1 MAMYCN
7 WLVHRCNLFSRDQ
20 AAPQRVGRLMRAL
33 LQHWPRVLVT
43 LIPVIFALL
52 HAIGT
57 VQIGVLQHLDNIIF
71 DARLRATMPRTLD
84 ERIVIVDLDEKSL
97 TELGWPWSRN
107 KLAALVNT
115 LFEQQ
120 KIRLLGFDVVFAE
133 ADESSGLAQLQQ
145 LARRQLRDQPGF
157 AEAVQQLRSTLD
169 FDAAFAQSLRN
180 RPVVLGY
187 YFSSD
192 RDGRTSGVLPA
203 PVVDATT
210 LQDRR
215 MGLTFWSGYNANID
229 TIAAA
234 APHAG
239 FFNAITDADGVVR
252 SLPLLAE
259 HQGRYYESLSLGMFR
274 LLTGLPRITPGFSH
288 DNFGAGQPE
297 SLLLQHG
304 NRQQAIPMDARG
316 AVLVPFR
323 GVGGTQHGQ
332 GNSYRYV
339 SAADVLA
346 KRLPDRSLLGKIVL
360 VGTTVPGL
368 LDLRVTPVGETYPG
382 VEIHANVLSGLMDGN
397 IAIKPDY
404 AVGYDILVLLLAGL
418 TLAWALPRLSAIRAV
433 ALSVGVLALVVGL
446 NGALYLGHGLVLP
459 LAAALWMV
467 VTASVLNMA
476 YGYFVESRSKR
487 ELAHLFG
494 TYVPPELVDEML
506 KHPDSYTMRAS
517 NQELTVMF
525 CDIRGFTQ
533 MSENMEPLQLQA
545 VLNGVFSQLTAQIRK
560 HRGTIDKYM
569 GDCVMAFWGA
579 PVATA
584 DHAHLSVQAALDMVK
599 AVEQL
604 NQEHR
609 SCDIPEISIGIGLN
623 TGSMCVGDMGS
634 NIRRSY
640 TVIGDA
646 VNLGA
651 RLEGLSKIYGVAIVV
666 SASTRALAPQC
677 VWQELDK
684 VRVKGKEQSVAIY
697 TPLAATDS
705 SSPSLA
711 DELQLW
717 DRFLG
722 HYRAQNW
729 LVCEQQIVKLQ
740 DMDATKYLYRL
751 YAERLA
757 SMRVMPPDP
766 AWDGATNFETK

>member
-1 MAMYCN
+1 M
-7 WLVHRCNLFSRDQ
+7 
-20 AAPQRVGRLMRAL
+20 
-33 LQHWPRVLVT
+33 T
-43 LIPVIFALL
+43 LIPVVFALL
-52 HAIGT
+52 HAAGI
-57 VQIGVLQHLDNIIF
+57 VRLGVLQHLDDIIF

-97 TELGWPWSRN
+97 AELGWPWSRN
-107 KLAALVNT
+107 KLAALVNA
-115 LFEQQ
+115 LFERQ
-120 KIRLLGFDVVFAE
+120 KIRLLGFDIVFAE

-145 LARRQLRDQPGF
+145 LAHHQLRDQPGF
-157 AEAVQQLRSTLD
+157 AEAIQQLRGALD
-169 FDAAFAQSLRN
+169 FDATFAQSLRN

-192 RDGRTSGVLPA
+192 RNGRTSGVLPA
-203 PVVDATT
+203 PVVDAAT
-210 LQDRR
+210 LQGRH
-215 MGLTFWSGYNANID
+215 MGLTAWSGYNANIS

-234 APHAG
+234 APNAG

-259 HQGRYYESLSLGMFR
+259 HQGHYYESLSLGMFR
-274 LLTGLPRITPGFSH
+274 LLTGQPRVTPGFSH
-288 DNFGAGQPE
+288 DSVSRAQLD

-304 NRQQAIPMDARG
+304 SRQQAIPTDARG

-323 GVGGTQHGQ
+323 GSGGPDRTRG
-332 GNSYRYV
+332 GSYRYV
-339 SAADVLA
+339 SAADVLSH
-346 KRLPDRSLLGKIVL
+346 RLPDGALRDKIVL

-397 IAIKPDY
+397 IAVKPDY
-404 AVGYDILVLLLAGL
+404 AIGYDIVLLLMAGL
-418 TLAWALPRLSAIRAV
+418 TLAWALPRLSALRAV
-433 ALSVGVLALVVGL
+433 ALSVDALVLVVGL
-446 NGALYLGHGLVLP
+446 NGALYLGQGLVLP

-506 KHPDSYTMRAS
+506 KHPHSYTMRAS

-533 MSENMEPLQLQA
+533 MSEHMEPLQLQA
-545 VLNGVFSQLTAQIRK
+545 VLNGMFSRLTAQIRA
-560 HRGTIDKYM
+560 HHGTIDKYM

-584 DHAHLSVQAALDMVK
+584 NHAHLSVHAALDMVQ
-599 AVEQL
+599 AVQQL
-604 NQEHR
+604 NSERR
-609 SCDIPEISIGIGLN
+609 SRDTPEISIGIGLN

-651 RLEGLSKIYGVAIVV
+651 RLEGLSKIYGVTIVV
-666 SASTRALAPQC
+666 SASTRAQAPQY

-684 VRVKGKEQSVAIY
+684 VRVKGKEQAVAIY
-697 TPLAATDS
+697 TPLAKMNPITT
-705 SSPSLA
+705 SLA

-717 DRFLG
+717 DSFLS
-722 HYRAQNW
+722 HYRTQNW
-729 LVCEQQIVKLQ
+729 ALCGQQIVKLQ
-740 DMDATKYLYRL
+740 GMDATKYLYRL
-751 YAERLA
+751 YAERVA
-757 SMRVMPPDP
+757 SMRMLPPDP